1 LCNSVI
7 SKVLEGGD
15 GWERGGRFERSSFR
29 DGRDDEREEELL
41 LDVLETWTAPGADEM
56 NSAMI
61 EGVMDENGEKQ

>member
-1 LCNSVI
+1 M
-7 SKVLEGGD
+7 LEGGD
-15 GWERGGRFERSSFR
+15 GWERGGRLERSSFR

-61 EGVMDENGEKQ
+61 EGVWMRTEKQ